1 MKHGLH
7 MRQLSDRD
15 KFIVVTPYF
24 GGISSAPRQTELSN
38 VTRYFVETYKNL
50 KPLSNHF
57 IVSVSNDN
65 DYETVKNLGFDIE
78 ILYVKDIDP
87 IFLPANTSRIIQKRD
102 FSENY
107 MYYTEADQLLYAK
120 DIYRILDTI
129 EIDKNVYVVPQRF
142 CQIPN
147 EVIER
152 RRARYKD
159 RNEDDDSRYVEFDGI
174 DKEDDN
180 KYCIECAPWALATEE
195 TINANMSRKWS
206 FMPGYDEERYDW
218 FYNKY
223 WNPAFNDHLYTNSI
237 NDEAYGGAYL
247 CHMDLF
253 KKVTFKDSDWQP
265 TEHTAGHDL
274 LATYN
279 SMCLKTIDYYDFHI
293 DHLSGY
299 DFNKKLF
306 RDDWNTAR

>member
-1 MKHGLH
+1 
-7 MRQLSDRD
+7 MRQLSESD
-15 KFIVVTPYF
+15 KFVVVTPYF

-50 KPLSNHF
+50 KPLSSQF
-57 IVSVSNDN
+57 IVSVSNDT
-65 DYETVKNLGFDIE
+65 DYETIKDLGFDIE

-87 IFLPANTSRIIQKRD
+87 IFLPANTARIIQKRD
-102 FSENY
+102 FQERFV
-107 MYYTEADQLLYAK
+107 YYTEADQLLYAK
-120 DIYRILDTI
+120 DIYGLLDVLEVDRDAYI
-129 EIDKNVYVVPQRF
+129 VPQRF

-147 EVIER
+147 EVIDR
-152 RRARYKD
+152 RRSRYRD

-174 DKEDDN
+174 DKEGDN

-195 TINANMSRKWS
+195 TTQINMGRKWIYATA
-206 FMPGYDEERYDW
+206 PYDEERYDW

-223 WNPAFNDHLYTNSI
+223 WNTAFNDRLYNNVI

-253 KKVTFKDSDWQP
+253 KKVMFQDSDWQP

-274 LATYN
+274 LATNN
-279 SMCLKTIDYYDFHI
+279 SVCLKTIDYYDFHI

-299 DFNKKLF
+299 DFNKKLL

>member
-1 MKHGLH
+1 
-7 MRQLSDRD
+7 MRQLNDRD
-15 KFIVVTPYF
+15 KFVIVTPYF

-50 KPLSNHF
+50 KPLSSQF

-65 DYETVKNLGFDIE
+65 DYETVKELGFDVE

-87 IFLPANTSRIIQKRD
+87 IFLPANTARIIQQRD
-102 FSENY
+102 FSEKFV
-107 MYYTEADQLLYAK
+107 YYTEADQLLYAK
-120 DIYRILDTI
+120 DIHRILDTL
-129 EIDKNVYVVPQRF
+129 ELDKNAYIVPQRF

-147 EVIER
+147 EVIPR

-159 RNEDDDSRYVEFDGI
+159 RNEDDDSRYVEFDGV
-174 DKEDDN
+174 DKEGDN
-180 KYCIECAPWALATEE
+180 KYCIECAPWALSTNE
-195 TINANMSRKWS
+195 SRKWAQTCKWA
-206 FMPGYDEERYDW
+206 FMPGSYNEERYDW

-223 WNPAFNDHLYTNSI
+223 GNQSYNSHLYSNSI
-237 NDEAYGGAYL
+237 NDEAYGAAYL
-247 CHMDLF
+247 CRMELF
-253 KKVTFKDSDWQP
+253 KRVNFRDSAWQP

-274 LATYN
+274 LATDGAL
-279 SMCLKTIDYYDFHI
+279 CLKTIDYYDFHI